1 MRYAFK
7 AADFGAS
14 IVFMAMCARAF
25 WRHFYKDIEQQ
36 LQRQKPPL
44 VKNSPSLVPAKV
56 VKLPRPRK
64 AVLNK

>member
-36 LQRQKPPL
+36 LQRQKPL
-44 VKNSPSLVPAKV
+44 S
-56 VKLPRPRK
+56 
-64 AVLNK
+64 